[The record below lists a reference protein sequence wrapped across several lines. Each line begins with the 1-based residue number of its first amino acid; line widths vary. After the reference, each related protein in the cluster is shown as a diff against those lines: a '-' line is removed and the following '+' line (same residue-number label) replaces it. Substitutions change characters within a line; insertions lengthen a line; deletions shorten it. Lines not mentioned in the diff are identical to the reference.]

1 VQEPSHQSYITRPLQ
16 NKLRKVPHF
25 SYVAVLERL
34 VNARDDVLAGALEVV
49 TTAQDLVPD
58 TAGCCSVPLEQWV
71 DHSLPPLGVRGV
83 YRQHCFHRGGAGDA

>member
-1 VQEPSHQSYITRPLQ
+1 LQ

-58 TAGCCSVPLEQWV
+58 TAGCCHMYHWNSGSTIVFRRLASGECIGSSASAIVVAPVTLT
-71 DHSLPPLGVRGV
+71 G
-83 YRQHCFHRGGAGDA
+83 